1 MLTPYFPPLS
11 SLMPG
16 LPAGEEGG
24 TVLQGSVQRGPRC
37 AHVVLSMHT
46 PAPVS
51 RGTGFRLGAC
61 CSGFPLP
68 WNRRRGE
75 RPPVPGTDG
84 SLVLQ
89 ARAQTLSPFLEFRLM
104 PVSRGGCYS

>member
-1 MLTPYFPPLS
+1 MPTPFFPSLS

-24 TVLQGSVQRGPRC
+24 TVLQDSMQRSPRC
-37 AHVVLSMHT
+37 AYVVPSMHT
-46 PAPVS
+46 PVPVS
-51 RGTGFRLGAC
+51 RGTGFRLGAY

-75 RPPVPGTDG
+75 RPPAPGTDG
-84 SLVLQ
+84 SHVLQ

-104 PVSRGGCYS
+104 PASRGGCYS